1 MGPLLV
7 SCGNID
13 GPFYSVARSAAGSAR
28 LAPAGKE
35 GSCMGTTIRYFRVNP
50 SGALVR
56 VSLAQMQR
64 WFRGEQVPPA
74 LATDGELTFLEALV
88 ETEGRQVTEVL
99 RLVPFRWALGR
110 NGKLDR
116 IAATRLAKKRIEL
129 QTRAQGRNGEASA
142 IELLEADAN
151 YFWWPTDA
159 QLKLLGSALLGERL
173 DVEELVEL
181 RAKVFRPDDARPH

>member
-1 MGPLLV
+1 
-7 SCGNID
+7 
-13 GPFYSVARSAAGSAR
+13 
-28 LAPAGKE
+28 
-35 GSCMGTTIRYFRVNP
+35 MGTGIRYFRANP
-50 SGALVR
+50 SGVLVR

-74 LATDGELTFLEALV
+74 LATGGELTFLEALV
-88 ETEGRQVTEVL
+88 EIEGRQVMEVL

-116 IAATRLAKKRIEL
+116 IAAMRLAKKRIEL
-129 QTRAQGRNGEASA
+129 QRRNGEASA

-159 QLKLLGSALLGERL
+159 QLKLLGSVLLGERL

-181 RAKVFRPDDARPH
+181 RAKVFRPDDARPHRPNGS

>member
-1 MGPLLV
+1 
-7 SCGNID
+7 
-13 GPFYSVARSAAGSAR
+13 
-28 LAPAGKE
+28 
-35 GSCMGTTIRYFRVNP
+35 MGTAIRYFRVNP

-74 LATDGELTFLEALV
+74 LATGGELAFLEALV

-99 RLVPFRWALGR
+99 RLVPFRWAFGR

-116 IAATRLAKKRIEL
+116 IAAMRLAKKRIEL